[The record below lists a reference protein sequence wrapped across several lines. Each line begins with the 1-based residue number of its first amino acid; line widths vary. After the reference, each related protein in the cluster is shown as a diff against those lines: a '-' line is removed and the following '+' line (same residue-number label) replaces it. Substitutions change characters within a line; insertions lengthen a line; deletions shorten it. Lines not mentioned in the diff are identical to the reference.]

1 MTLDEIEV
9 IPSVQKVKL
18 EPKKQ
23 NEFIVNVVT
32 NGKPENGY
40 EVGTTEVVGGKTVQ
54 VAGAESI
61 LKKIRK
67 QEDGHFPAVWQSLP
81 GILRMFDVDSNLK
94 GCYTYG

>member
-1 MTLDEIEV
+1 MAGNRRQTQAR
-9 IPSVQKVKL
+9 IPWNDSEEGNSGFRNSCLVR
-18 EPKKQ
+18 
-23 NEFIVNVVT
+23 
-32 NGKPENGY
+32 
-40 EVGTTEVVGGKTVQ
+40 
-54 VAGAESI
+54 ESI